1 MTDLPSEP
9 GSSTPVGNTAT
20 ATPPATTRYRR
31 SREDRMLAGV
41 CGGLAHTLG
50 IDPIV
55 LRVAVVVLSFFG
67 GAGIVVYVAGWLL
80 MPDGDDEQAL
90 AQRVLGRR
98 LGERRTSWLLVGLL
112 AVAVTVSLQALFGDH
127 RGPWHPVIGLLVLGA
142 VLFARK
148 RGRGGFGN
156 SEPAQPSAPVPPAP
170 MWTPPPAASAAPAA
184 PWDMPTQSLPP
195 TPAPSAIPLAAAPA
209 KTPRS
214 RLGTSMFCIVLLA
227 LGVLA
232 AVDALG
238 VDVPL
243 PTYPATVVAGAGL
256 GLLIGTWYGRARG
269 LIWLGL
275 LGLLALPPTAFAEEF
290 HGGFVHGTQEIA
302 PTTAG
307 ELLPQY
313 EYRGGEVRLDLSR
326 LDLSG
331 QDAHSTVRLG
341 AGELI
346 VTVPAKAD
354 VTVHVRLNAGQY
366 ETFDTEDGGVDL
378 TRTVHDDGP
387 DGPGGGTLEL
397 TIRQGVGHVEVQRA
411 SFTEIPRDATTP
423 TDAATPTPNPTE
435 APDAAA

>member
-1 MTDLPSEP
+1 
-9 GSSTPVGNTAT
+9 
-20 ATPPATTRYRR
+20 
-31 SREDRMLAGV
+31 
-41 CGGLAHTLG
+41 
-50 IDPIV
+50 
-55 LRVAVVVLSFFG
+55 
-67 GAGIVVYVAGWLL
+67 

-156 SEPAQPSAPVPPAP
+156 FEPAQPSAPVPPAP
-170 MWTPPPAASAAPAA
+170 MWTPPPAASAAPAAPAA

-290 HGGFVHGTQEIA
+290 HGGFVHGTQEIV

-346 VTVPAKAD
+346 VTVPATTD
-354 VTVHVRLNAGQY
+354 VTVHLRLNAGQY
-366 ETFDTEDGGVDL
+366 ETFDVEDGGVDL
-378 TRTVHDDGP
+378 ARTVHDDGP

-423 TDAATPTPNPTE
+423 T
-435 APDAAA
+435 